1 MCKISLLNR
10 IDKHVVDE
18 FEWPTCIVKML
29 SFYEA
34 LGYEIKVEME

>member
-10 IDKHVVDE
+10 GSIVDE